1 MNITAIIFAR
11 GGSKGLPGKNIRL
24 LNGKPLIAWSIEQAL
39 AVKKINNVIV
49 STDSK
54 DIAKVARDYGAQ
66 VPFIRPKELSQDDSP
81 EWLAWQHA
89 LNYLKNTNGIL
100 PDVMISVPTTSPLR
114 LPYDI
119 EQCLDEFK
127 KGGSDAVITV
137 TEANR
142 NPYFNMVKTNED
154 GTVSLVISPNSAIA
168 RRQDA
173 PVVFDMATVA
183 YVIRPEFV
191 MRYNSLFEGQI
202 RAVTIPR
209 ERAIDIDTLYDF
221 NLAECILKS
230 RETKT

>member
-1 MNITAIIFAR
+1 
-11 GGSKGLPGKNIRL
+11 
-24 LNGKPLIAWSIEQAL
+24 
-39 AVKKINNVIV
+39 
-49 STDSK
+49 
-54 DIAKVARDYGAQ
+54 
-66 VPFIRPKELSQDDSP
+66 
-81 EWLAWQHA
+81 
-89 LNYLKNTNGIL
+89 
-100 PDVMISVPTTSPLR
+100 
-114 LPYDI
+114 
-119 EQCLDEFK
+119 
-127 KGGSDAVITV
+127 
-137 TEANR
+137 
-142 NPYFNMVKTNED
+142 MVKTNED